1 MSWNLQYWNV
11 WFAHF
16 GETFFYTITWFSVSR
31 QLLVLIFIV
40 LFADNYHVFV
50 FSSKVERNHSK
61 SQSKS
66 DSVQFA
72 FSDEDGETGPVQVK
86 FGLALTAKR
95 FSTVKITEIGDSA
108 ITDNDS
114 VVFADN
120 QSTSDL
126 PVKLP
131 LVPVLERSRFFRRN
145 VSYSGVKSESVRV
158 DTFGDEEKVDGGS
171 NVNSVSMQLQSF
183 HRSIS
188 YDSSSRP
195 QKYLL
200 PFDEANPVEHNYQFK
215 VHWVFTAFV
224 FVIHQ
229 QSKQVNQQQLKK
241 WTGFFLSFFYFT
253 ATTVLRWW
261 VLAIKKILG
270 WNPVLYWMPICR

>member
-1 MSWNLQYWNV
+1 MLADSFL
-11 WFAHF
+11 FL
-16 GETFFYTITWFSVSR
+16 FSY
-31 QLLVLIFIV
+31 F
-40 LFADNYHVFV
+40 FADNYHVFV

-95 FSTVKITEIGDSA
+95 FSTVKITEICDSA

-120 QSTSDL
+120 QSTSDN

-131 LVPVLERSRFFRRN
+131 LVPVSERSRFFRRN
-145 VSYSGVKSESVRV
+145 VSYSGVKSESVCA

-171 NVNSVSMQLQSF
+171 NVNPVSMRLQSF

-215 VHWVFTAFV
+215 VH
-224 FVIHQ
+224 
-229 QSKQVNQQQLKK
+229 
-241 WTGFFLSFFYFT
+241 
-253 ATTVLRWW
+253 
-261 VLAIKKILG
+261 
-270 WNPVLYWMPICR
+270 